1 MHMGR
6 KFVEVLFG
14 LALGAPAWAQQWFA
28 VTGPLS
34 DGTVVEIDLDTVR
47 IRNHGGEGV
56 IRVTF
61 DTPQFHNSQ
70 YTYRSLVATTQLDC
84 TRRIIVITS
93 AAYFAQSGAQGE
105 RLGADS
111 AGREA
116 GVPPELLERIPA
128 AARQAIL
135 RATCAAQN

>member
-6 KFVEVLFG
+6 KLFEVLIG
-14 LALGAPAWAQQWFA
+14 LALGAPAWGQQWFA
-28 VTGPLS
+28 VTGPLP

-61 DTPQFHNSQ
+61 DIPQLHSGQ
-70 YTYRSLVATTQLDC
+70 YIYRSLVATTQLDC
-84 TRRIIVITS
+84 TRRSIVITS
-93 AAYFAQSGAQGE
+93 AAYFAQPGGQGE

-111 AGREA
+111 AGRDA
-116 GVPPELLERIPA
+116 GVPPDLLEKIPTP
-128 AARQAIL
+128 ARQAIL